1 MTFQT
6 DKIQAAIAEIDDAL
20 GKSRKFSLGWFNSG
34 DNAKQRLVLERVRSS
49 LQTLQQQL
57 ASRGEVE
64 VAQTHGAQLL
74 GEMPFVQ
81 APSALQFQSVES
93 DLNRQKT
100 PQQIL
105 RAVVEEMG
113 YLRTFYEKATT
124 LTQLTEQ
131 CQADLEALQQ
141 QRQVLV
147 AEIQQLEQQRQNYAT
162 QLQAQLKQKA
172 WESRLQTEISQ
183 QTTENSSSQED
194 KALPGEEVDLAPRQ
208 VVSAQTQNA
217 IATSELPLPYAGAEL
232 IVPSMMWDQLP
243 AKQEVGAIGDNSNPA
258 SDESY
263 PAEDL
268 NQESPIDHRADQG
281 FNLLDIAQSA
291 PPACRLEDAPQL
303 KAAYYGTA
311 DPENEVDFGLQLAS
325 DRSDQSFENSEKLLS
340 LGSGEILS
348 STQYS
353 LDNTRNLE
361 NFETIAA
368 LTDLIEATP
377 LEEADFLADEGPIA
391 PERAELGVGYSP
403 SLEAG
408 SFLPASPD
416 EDLLPTSELES
427 KSNIDIWLAKNM
439 LEQLSED
446 LSTLEGVDSLY
457 IKEQGDILQARDDSE
472 RSFTENTEIDLNQA
486 RISTASAYLPTSE
499 EGDKNFSGDGKTDEE
514 IEESPLSVEQQAETA
529 SAQTRSELQIESH
542 PPTSKEQNIEQ
553 LEPEIDLNPDNA
565 VRGEEIPCT
574 IPDEILAEFDDLFG
588 ESLEKIANTI
598 ASDADR
604 DLAQRSVST
613 ENQELEKKN

>member
-34 DNAKQRLVLERVRSS
+34 ANAKQRRVLERVRSS

-81 APSALQFQSVES
+81 APSALQFQSVEA

-105 RAVVEEMG
+105 QAVVEEMG

-124 LTQLTEQ
+124 LTSLTEQ

-147 AEIQQLEQQRQNYAT
+147 AQIQELEQQRQNYAS
-162 QLQAQLKQKA
+162 QLQAELKQKA
-172 WESRLQTEISQ
+172 WGSLSETETSQ
-183 QTTENSSSQED
+183 QTTENISSEQDS
-194 KALPGEEVDLAPRQ
+194 ALSGEEVELAPRQ
-208 VVSAQTQNA
+208 VIPDQTQNA

-232 IVPSMMWDQLP
+232 IVPSMIWEQLP
-243 AKQEVGAIGDNSNPA
+243 AKQEAGAIGDNAN
-258 SDESY
+258 

-268 NQESPIDHRADQG
+268 NRESPIDRRAPQG
-281 FNLLDIAQSA
+281 FNLLDIAQSS
-291 PPACRLEDAPQL
+291 PPTCRLEDAPQL
-303 KAAYYGTA
+303 KEAYYGTV
-311 DPENEVDFGLQLAS
+311 DPEHEVDFGLN
-325 DRSDQSFENSEKLLS
+325 DRTDQSFERSEKLLS
-340 LGSGEILS
+340 LESGEILS
-348 STQYS
+348 STQNA
-353 LDNTRNLE
+353 LDNTRETKNLE

-377 LEEADFLADEGPIA
+377 LEEADYLADEGPLA
-391 PERAELGVGYSP
+391 PEMAELGVGESP

-416 EDLLPTSELES
+416 EDLLPTGELEG

-446 LSTLEGVDSLY
+446 LSTLEGVDSQD

-472 RSFTENTEIDLNQA
+472 PCSIENTEINLDRDL
-486 RISTASAYLPTSE
+486 IPTPSAYLASPE
-499 EGDKNFSGDGKTDEE
+499 EGNKNFSGDGKTDEE
-514 IEESPLSVEQQAETA
+514 IEESPLSVEQQTETG
-529 SAQTRSELQIESH
+529 SDETKSELQIESH
-542 PPTSKEQNIEQ
+542 PHIEQ
-553 LEPEIDLNPDNA
+553 LEPEIDLNPGNA
-565 VRGEEIPCT
+565 VRREEIPCT

-588 ESLEKIANTI
+588 ESLENIANH
-598 ASDADR
+598 SDANL
-604 DLAQRSVST
+604 DLAERSLST
-613 ENQELEKKN
+613 EDRELEKKN